1 VRCSVE
7 FGVRAIERGTLIDDE
22 TAKFVA
28 DYGAFIVPAM
38 AIIFPLVELGS
49 KLGFPAQSQEKVKY
63 AYD

>member
-1 VRCSVE
+1 M
-7 FGVRAIERGTLIDDE
+7 RAIERGTLIDDE